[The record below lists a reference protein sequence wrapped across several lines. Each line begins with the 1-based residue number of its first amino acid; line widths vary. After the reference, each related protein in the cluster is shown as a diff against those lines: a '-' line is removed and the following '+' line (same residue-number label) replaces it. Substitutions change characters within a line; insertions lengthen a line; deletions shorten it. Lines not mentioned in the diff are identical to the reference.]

1 MLSEEEARSRKA
13 LAHHALALRDGLR
26 STERRSRSLAE
37 AQRRHKLEV
46 QVMNKIHGEQ
56 LLSERAMLDQHYGN
70 QMKAMAAV
78 SLFIKLSTKMVSRF
92 SWKWIPVM
100 IIVQF

>member
-1 MLSEEEARSRKA
+1 MFGHQTVQLLSEGEARSRKA

-46 QVMNKIHGEQ
+46 QVMNMMHGEQ
-56 LLSERAMLDQHYGN
+56 LLNERAMMDQHYGN
-70 QMKAMAAV
+70 QMKAVREV
-78 SLFIKLSTKMVSRF
+78 SLINR
-92 SWKWIPVM
+92 
-100 IIVQF
+100 